1 MVGKWWRVYKIR
13 YKDAVRWL
21 ESGGE
26 YTKFIIKMR

>member
-1 MVGKWWRVYKIR
+1 MVWWRVYKIH

-26 YTKFIIKMR
+26 YIKFIIKMR